1 MNQKRKYRH
10 FILFCLVLDLLAVVF
25 LGYRYLDRKIP
36 DEIHIDRNS
45 GLDFSS
51 LSGIPFVS
59 FGDTITVSGEGSY
72 QLPCT
77 LFGKIHFK
85 DIKVTPTEADS
96 ILVSG
101 SSVGIYMETSG
112 VLVIDTGEIL
122 SSDGQIQDPAKNLL
136 KPGDYIVALNQQ
148 KISCKQDLIDDLKD
162 LDGSA
167 VTVSIRRE
175 NSLVPVSLTPVQDSS
190 GKYKLGIWVRDD
202 TQGIGTLTFVTEDG
216 KFGALGHG
224 ISDVDTGNLLS
235 IKGGKL
241 YCAQILG
248 VQKGAKGNPGEL
260 SGLIRYRNDNVI
272 GTINSNSEN
281 GIYGNFTGNLGSD
294 SEQSI
299 TLKKMKIGYKQE
311 LQVGPAS
318 ILCNVGDG
326 VKEYDAKITRID
338 MNHEDSNKS
347 FVIQVTDPE
356 LIDTTGGIVQGMS
369 GSPVLQN
376 GKVVGAITHVFV
388 QDAASGYGIFIENML
403 ET

>member
-77 LFGKIHFK
+77 LLGKIHFK
-85 DIKVTPTEADS
+85 DIKVTPAEADS

-248 VQKGAKGNPGEL
+248 VQKGAKGTPGEL

-281 GIYGNFTGNLGSD
+281 GIYGNFTGNFGSD
-294 SEQSI
+294 SQQSI
-299 TLKKMKIGYKQE
+299 ALRKMKIGYKQE

-403 ET
+403 DT

>member
-248 VQKGAKGNPGEL
+248 VQKGAKGTPGEL

-281 GIYGNFTGNLGSD
+281 GIYGNFTGNFGSD
-294 SEQSI
+294 SQQSI
-299 TLKKMKIGYKQE
+299 ALRKMKIGYKQE

-403 ET
+403 DT

>member
-122 SSDGQIQDPAKNLL
+122 SSDGQLQDPAKNLL

-299 TLKKMKIGYKQE
+299 ALRKMKIGYKQE

>member
-1 MNQKRKYRH
+1 MNTKKRYRKL
-10 FILFCLVLDLLAVVF
+10 ILWCLGLDLIAMLC
-25 LGYRYLDRKIP
+25 LGYRYLDRRIP
-36 DEIHIDRNS
+36 DELHVEEGQESQVQKVLEHPLLTFEDS
-45 GLDFSS
+45 
-51 LSGIPFVS
+51 VS
-59 FGDTITVSGEGSY
+59 VSGEGSY
-72 QLPCT
+72 T
-77 LFGKIHFK
+77 LKCSILGVIPFK
-85 DIKVTPTEADS
+85 EIKVTPS
-96 ILVSG
+96 VSPSVYVSG
-101 SSVGIYMETSG
+101 STAGIYMETDG
-112 VLVIDTGEIL
+112 VLIIDTGEIL
-122 SSDGQIQDPAKNLL
+122 SEEGTTEEPAKDVV
-136 KPGDYIVALNQQ
+136 KPGDYIVAFDSQTIRS
-148 KISCKQDLIDDLKD
+148 KKDLIED
-162 LDGSA
+162 
-167 VTVSIRRE
+167 IRNLNGESVELEVLR
-175 NSLVPVSLTPVQDSS
+175 NDRIIPLSLTPVKDMQGS
-190 GKYKLGIWVRDD
+190 YKLGIWVRDN
-202 TQGIGTLTFVTEDG
+202 TQGIGTITFVDENG
-216 KFGALGHG
+216 SYGALGHG
-224 ISDVDTGNLLS
+224 ISDVATGNLLS

-248 VQKGAKGNPGEL
+248 VQKGAKGKPGEL

-281 GIYGNFTGNLGSD
+281 GIYGNFTRNFGSD
-294 SEQSI
+294 SQQSI
-299 TLKKMKIGYKQE
+299 ALRKMKIGYKQE

-403 ET
+403 DT

>member
-77 LFGKIHFK
+77 LLGKIHFK

-248 VQKGAKGNPGEL
+248 VQKGAKGTPGEL

-281 GIYGNFTGNLGSD
+281 GIYGNFTGNFGSD
-294 SEQSI
+294 SQQSI
-299 TLKKMKIGYKQE
+299 ALRKMKIGYKQE

-403 ET
+403 DT

>member
-77 LFGKIHFK
+77 LLGKIHFK

-248 VQKGAKGNPGEL
+248 VQKGAKGTPGEL

-281 GIYGNFTGNLGSD
+281 GIYGNFTGNFDSD
-294 SEQSI
+294 SQQSI
-299 TLKKMKIGYKQE
+299 ALRKMKIGYKQE

-403 ET
+403 NT